1 MTAGS
6 RPEFRLLGPLE
17 ARVEGRQIGLG
28 GVRQRTLL
36 VLLLLRANEAV
47 SRDRLI
53 DDLWGS
59 DPPATS
65 ANSLAALVARLR
77 RVLPADLLH
86 TTPGGYELR
95 VEPEAI
101 DLHRFERLVEE
112 GGAALAGA
120 EPNRAAELLRS
131 ALALWRG
138 PALADFTYDAFAQP
152 AIVRLEELRL
162 AALESRIDADLAL
175 GRHADLVGELQ
186 SLLLEHPLREQLRGQ
201 LMLVLYRCGRQAEAL
216 ETYREGRRVF
226 VEELG
231 IEPGPALQELEGAIL
246 RQDPELGGPE
256 TAAPAAQPPARAILV
271 AADSA
276 DTLDSL
282 LAVAEPLAVHS
293 GRELILLV
301 LERDD
306 EALVDT
312 TRLAHERR
320 AALTGEG
327 RSVRAA
333 AFVSTTP
340 GEDIVR
346 VASEQNVD
354 LVVVDP
360 LGGIAEGL
368 SPELVAVLE
377 RAPCDV
383 GVLVARDGRPP
394 ATGPDRAVLVPFGGA
409 EHEWAAMEIGAWLAG
424 AADAPLVLLGT
435 TGDPE
440 AERRDASRL
449 LATASLVLQQ
459 AAGVTAEPRLAP
471 PGAEGVIEAAVY
483 AGITIVGL
491 PDRWRQQGLDATR
504 LAVATHAPSS
514 VLLVRG
520 GVRPGGLAPDASLT
534 RFTWTMASAPP
545 G

>member
-1 MTAGS
+1 MTGHD
-6 RPEFRLLGPLE
+6 RPDFRVLGPLE
-17 ARVEGRQIGLG
+17 ASVEGRSIPLG
-28 GVRQRTLL
+28 GLRQRTLL
-36 VLLLLRANEAV
+36 VLLLLRANESV

-53 DDLWGS
+53 DDLWGTE
-59 DPPATS
+59 PPATA
-65 ANSLAALVARLR
+65 ANALAALVARLR
-77 RVLPADLLH
+77 RALPTDLLL
-86 TTPGGYELR
+86 TTPAGYELN
-95 VEPEAI
+95 VEPEAL

-112 GGAALAGA
+112 GGSALDAG

-131 ALALWRG
+131 ALSLWRG

-186 SLLLEHPLREQLRGQ
+186 SLVLEHPLREQLRGQ

-256 TAAPAAQPPARAILV
+256 TAPATQPPTRAILV
-271 AADSA
+271 AADSVE
-276 DTLDSL
+276 TLDTL

-293 GRELILLV
+293 GRELILLL

-306 EALVDT
+306 EALGDA

-320 AALTGEG
+320 AALTGAG
-327 RSVRAA
+327 RSIRAA

-354 LVVVDP
+354 LVVVGP
-360 LGGIAEGL
+360 LGGIADGL

-383 GVLVARDGRPP
+383 GVLVGREGRSPT
-394 ATGPDRAVLVPFGGA
+394 AGPDRAVLVPFGGA
-409 EHEWAAMEIGAWLAG
+409 EHEWAAMEVGAWLAG
-424 AADAPLVLLGT
+424 AADARLVLLGT

-440 AERRDASRL
+440 AGRRDASRL

-471 PGAEGVIEAAVY
+471 RGPEAVIEAARD
-483 AGITIVGL
+483 AGVTVVGL
-491 PDRWRQQGLDATR
+491 PDRWRQHGLDADR
-504 LAVATHAPSS
+504 LALATRAQSS

-520 GVRPGGLAPDASLT
+520 GVRPGGLAPDQSLT
-534 RFTWTMASAPP
+534 RFTWTIASAS
-545 G
+545 